1 VTVPLVPDTEF
12 GAKTWAK
19 AEPLLAALGG
29 RVFFAVPEGSP
40 TFPLVTV
47 SQISGS
53 IENYVPIDHPR
64 LTFEVWDLTKRGAAD
79 LKRALI
85 TALWRVNNVQLD
97 ASTFCYNVDDI
108 TSLWLP
114 DNEARLARYVVDATF
129 HVRA

>member
-1 VTVPLVPDTEF
+1 MTGLIPDAEF

-47 SQISGS
+47 AQVSGQFDPS
-53 IENYVPIDHPR
+53 APVDHPR
-64 LTFEVWDLTKRGAAD
+64 LSFDVWDLTKKGASD

-85 TALWRVNNVQLD
+85 EALFTLNHSQLD
-97 ASTFCYNVDDI
+97 PSTYCYYVDDI
-108 TSLWLP
+108 TSVWLP